1 VRIFSGARKRGAL
14 PCVFPKTHGEKT
26 HGQKNI
32 WRAFLHW
39 RTANTN
45 FAVRF
50 FLAHGKHK
58 LCRAFFALAHGKLFF
73 PTAGRYHLVL
83 PLKLDFFVTF
93 AVRFPKAHGKVF
105 FKKLIF
111 VLLFISPLQQ
121 HFLYSIV

>member
-1 VRIFSGARKRGAL
+1 
-14 PCVFPKTHGEKT
+14 
-26 HGQKNI
+26 
-32 WRAFLHW
+32 LHW

-50 FLAHGKHK
+50 SWRTTNTNFAVRFLHW
-58 LCRAFFALAHGKLFF
+58 RTVNFF

-83 PLKLDFFVTF
+83 PLKLDFFCYLCRAPRQGARQTHMF

-105 FKKLIF
+105 LKKLIF